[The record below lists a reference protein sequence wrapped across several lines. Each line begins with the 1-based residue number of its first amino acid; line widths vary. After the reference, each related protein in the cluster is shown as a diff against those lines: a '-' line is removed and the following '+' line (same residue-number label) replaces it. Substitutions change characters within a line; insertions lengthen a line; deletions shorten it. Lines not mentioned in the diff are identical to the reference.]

1 MYVQN
6 ASLEIAWSRVIFEN
20 RTIAG
25 DSYVPF
31 ITEGDEGYDVNDV
44 ADWVYAEYLLLD
56 GRGLAAADLEGG
68 VPRRGVMA

>member
-1 MYVQN
+1 M
-6 ASLEIAWSRVIFEN
+6 IFEN

-44 ADWVYAEYLLLD
+44 ADWVYAEYLLASGEATLPPVD
-56 GRGLAAADLEGG
+56 RSPFLVNA
-68 VPRRGVMA
+68 